1 MSIPHSMLMMSFLL
15 PPSLYLC
22 KIFSICQVFRLHDEA
37 CSLSYVSAMEN
48 MHGLSQVVLGRLSI
62 SGKFP
67 YENASSQ
74 SISIRKVNLR
84 SPTRLAV
91 IYWQVPKYYQGCT
104 FDGINQL
111 GIDSTNW
118 ANGLQLEPLF
128 DMRSSMIRVQSA
140 HIIAVAILYHISDN
154 LCTFFCVTVC

>member
-1 MSIPHSMLMMSFLL
+1 MLMMSFLL

-140 HIIAVAILYHISDN
+140 HTIAVAILYHISDN
-154 LCTFFCVTVC
+154 LWTCFYVTVC